1 MPRNKIED
9 LPEARL
15 LKYQPVVAP
24 PIAKWFLLL
33 CFAKVLQVHFFS
45 IDLPDSAQRSTQHP
59 SLTAEKKKKKVKD
72 IFPGRQKNERWFKMP
87 FITTFRLFAIAST
100 RLNRHR
106 QPGHRNNEKNFQY
119 DIDKIKYLPTRD
131 SQ

>member
-59 SLTAEKKKKKVKD
+59 SLTAEKKKKKKSRTSSQEDRRTKD
-72 IFPGRQKNERWFKMP
+72 DSKCP
-87 FITTFRLFAIAST
+87 SS
-100 RLNRHR
+100 
-106 QPGHRNNEKNFQY
+106 QPSG
-119 DIDKIKYLPTRD
+119 YLPLLLQD
-131 SQ
+131 